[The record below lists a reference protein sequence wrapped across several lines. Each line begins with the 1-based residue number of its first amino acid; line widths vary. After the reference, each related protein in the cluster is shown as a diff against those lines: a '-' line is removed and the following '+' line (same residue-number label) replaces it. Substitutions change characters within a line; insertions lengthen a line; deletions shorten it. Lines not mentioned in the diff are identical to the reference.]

1 MSMYC
6 LFHTR
11 SIAGDL
17 NIDLN
22 ISVKNNSTS
31 SIYMNSG
38 CDNCNNNTFFPN
50 LNYHNFM
57 VTNVCNTIYVYIY
70 EKMYKN
76 YINHF
81 FLTIVYFLHHRIEWP
96 HLTLSVSLNGQIRYF
111 YWSKTKSIYIL
122 LHFHRKY
129 RFSEKFT
136 WVGKF
141 VILYVQVL
149 TVCKILKSNINLF

>member
-1 MSMYC
+1 MA
-6 LFHTR
+6 T
-11 SIAGDL
+11 DL
-17 NIDLN
+17 
-22 ISVKNNSTS
+22 
-31 SIYMNSG
+31 
-38 CDNCNNNTFFPN
+38 
-50 LNYHNFM
+50 
-57 VTNVCNTIYVYIY
+57 CNTIYVYIY
-70 EKMYKN
+70 DKMYKN

-81 FLTIVYFLHHRIEWP
+81 FKTIVYFLHHRIEWP

-149 TVCKILKSNINLF
+149 YQKVENFPKSWIFFIKLKNFQKSWKIFKKVEIFSKSRKFFKK

>member
-1 MSMYC
+1 MYF

-57 VTNVCNTIYVYIY
+57 VNNVCNTKYVYIY

-81 FLTIVYFLHHRIEWP
+81 F
-96 HLTLSVSLNGQIRYF
+96 
-111 YWSKTKSIYIL
+111 
-122 LHFHRKY
+122 
-129 RFSEKFT
+129 
-136 WVGKF
+136 
-141 VILYVQVL
+141 
-149 TVCKILKSNINLF
+149 

>member
-1 MSMYC
+1 MSFIHAIMVLVPDADHYYV
-6 LFHTR
+6 H
-11 SIAGDL
+11 
-17 NIDLN
+17 NIDLK
-22 ISVKNNSTS
+22 ISVKNYFTS

-81 FLTIVYFLHHRIEWP
+81 F
-96 HLTLSVSLNGQIRYF
+96 
-111 YWSKTKSIYIL
+111 
-122 LHFHRKY
+122 
-129 RFSEKFT
+129 
-136 WVGKF
+136 
-141 VILYVQVL
+141 
-149 TVCKILKSNINLF
+149 